1 MRTGLRVSFSNA
13 RAMEPSVTRAP
24 YCERL
29 AQREA
34 TLRRGVARITEICEA
49 MPDVR
54 AAYVFGSYA
63 TGTIRLRSDL
73 DVLVVRDTTL
83 RRAERD
89 LEIRKAF
96 DVSVGLDLIVVTP
109 SEFRDVLPT
118 TSFGQT
124 ILAKNIQIYAA

>member
-1 MRTGLRVSFSNA
+1 MA
-13 RAMEPSVTRAP
+13 PSVPRAP

-34 TLRRGVARITEICEA
+34 ALRRGVARIAEICEA
-49 MPDVR
+49 MPDVS

-63 TGTIRLRSDL
+63 TGAIRIRSDL

-96 DVSVGLDLIVVTP
+96 DGSVGLDLIVVTP
-109 SEFRDVLPT
+109 SEFRDILPT